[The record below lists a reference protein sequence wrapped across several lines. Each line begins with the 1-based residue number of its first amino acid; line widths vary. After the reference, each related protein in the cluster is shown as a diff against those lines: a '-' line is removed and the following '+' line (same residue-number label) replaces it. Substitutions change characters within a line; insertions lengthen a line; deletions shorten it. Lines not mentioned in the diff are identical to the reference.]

1 MITYRILSY
10 DKGSIIVQYS
20 KGDRVLATYNYDVP
34 LTPEGLFITD
44 AELDAQLTAM
54 MPTAWADRLEAL
66 ERGIPNEEAI
76 KALVRPI
83 EQAPVEQPEG
93 MGLQDL

>member
-1 MITYRILSY
+1 MITYKILSY
-10 DKGSIIVQYS
+10 DKGTIIVQYS

-34 LTPEGLFITD
+34 LTPEGLFITG

-76 KALVRPI
+76 KVLVQPI
-83 EQAPVEQPEG
+83 EEVPVEQPEG
-93 MGLQDL
+93 VGLTDL

>member
-1 MITYRILSY
+1 MITYKIVGY
-10 DKGSIIVQYS
+10 DSGSILVQYS
-20 KGDRVLATYNYDVP
+20 KGDRVLATDNYDVP
-34 LTPEGLFITD
+34 LTPEGLFITGE
-44 AELDAQLTAM
+44 ELDKHLVAM

-93 MGLQDL
+93 VGLQDL

>member
-10 DKGSIIVQYS
+10 DKGSIVVQYS
-20 KGDRVLATYNYDVP
+20 KGDRVLATYNVDVP
-34 LTPEGLFITD
+34 LTPEGLFITGV
-44 AELDAQLTAM
+44 ELDAQLAAM

-66 ERGIPNEEAI
+66 ERGIPNEEDI
-76 KALVRPI
+76 KALVCPI

-93 MGLQDL
+93 IGLTDL